1 MEKIKQF
8 VPKIAILLAGVLFG
22 LIVHQS
28 CVQDV
33 VVGSDFSDD
42 EFIEN
47 LSNYE

>member
-8 VPKIAILLAGVLFG
+8 VPKIAILLAAILFG
-22 LIVHQS
+22 LIVQQS
-28 CVQDV
+28 CIQDA